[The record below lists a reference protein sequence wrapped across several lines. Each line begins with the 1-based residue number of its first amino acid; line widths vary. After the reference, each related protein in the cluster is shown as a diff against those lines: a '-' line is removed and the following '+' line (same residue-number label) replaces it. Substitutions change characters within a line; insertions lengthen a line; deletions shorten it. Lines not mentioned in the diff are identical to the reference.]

1 MAAIFM
7 VFLFLMFLV
16 TDIIVRKIQAARA
29 MAPAKVLAENDL
41 KIPFGLKVADL
52 ALPGGLFFHQGHTWA
67 GIDVS
72 GKIKIGLDDFAQNVL
87 GRIDKI
93 KLHKVGDTISQGETV
108 FTIEQGKRKA
118 EFNAPV
124 DGVISAI
131 NKEVFTN
138 PELLKNNPYE
148 KGWIYSIKP
157 SNLAQ
162 NIKSLSVAEEAKNWL
177 KKEVI
182 RFKEF
187 ISEQFVEDKV
197 LGTTMADGGM
207 PVEGIMEYMDDFSW
221 MKMQEEF
228 LAK

>member
-7 VFLFLMFLV
+7 VFLFLMFLL
-16 TDIIVRKIQAARA
+16 TDIVVRKIQTARA
-29 MAPAKVLAENDL
+29 TAPVDLLAETGTA
-41 KIPFGLKVADL
+41 IPFGLKVSDL

-67 GIDVS
+67 GIDAS
-72 GKIKIGLDDFAQNVL
+72 GKIKIGIDDFAQNII
-87 GRIDKI
+87 GNIDNV
-93 KLHKVGDTISQGETV
+93 KLYKVGDSVSQGDKV
-108 FTIEQGKRKA
+108 LTIEQGKRKA

-131 NKEVFTN
+131 NEEVLKN
-138 PELLKNNPYE
+138 PQLLKNNPY
-148 KGWIYSIKP
+148 KGWIYSITP

-162 NIKSLSVAEEAKNWL
+162 NVKSLSVAEEAKNWL
-177 KKEVI
+177 KNEVT
-182 RFKEF
+182 RFKNF

-207 PVEGIMEYMDDFSW
+207 PVEGIMQHMDDFSW